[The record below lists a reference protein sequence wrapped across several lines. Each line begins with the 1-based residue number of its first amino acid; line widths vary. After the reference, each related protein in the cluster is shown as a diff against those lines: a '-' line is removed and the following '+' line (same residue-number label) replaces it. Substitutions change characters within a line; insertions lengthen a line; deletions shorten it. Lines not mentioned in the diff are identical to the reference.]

1 MLEQTDPAGPDRA
14 VVLRA
19 HQERDGRR
27 IGEIEVGIFSAAL
40 IIDRDGV
47 LKELVEA
54 TAAVALGG
62 GGAASGKLVGA
73 GIAAFESGAGGYRM
87 DVVMTGVEGEAR
99 PACPYVSWL
108 ALVSADLALPGGLF
122 LTIRS
127 AAPSWPAASQM
138 LDSLRI
144 SGLVGARAP
153 YGSPFALPLVRGR

>member
-1 MLEQTDPAGPDRA
+1 MLEQTDPAGLDRA

-27 IGEIEVGIFSAAL
+27 IGEVEVGIFSAAL

-54 TAAVALGG
+54 TAAVALG

-87 DVVMTGVEGEAR
+87 DVVMTGVENEAR

-127 AAPSWPAASQM
+127 AAPSWPAASHM

-153 YGSPFALPLVRGR
+153 YGSGFALPLVRGR